1 VTITAVADAAGTPPS
16 VDVTVTSG
24 VGTVMSSVALW
35 RNDSS
40 GRSLVRSQPSAG
52 FDSRTVTDYECPYGE
67 SVTYDWE
74 ATYTS
79 SFTSVW
85 DETWASTA
93 AWSIQFGSAWA
104 VSAGKVHNTASSSA
118 LYRSVTN
125 GKYRVVVDGWT
136 VAGSGTGYL
145 LLMMAGF
152 SQNAVGL
159 RLSGGVLSLSVNDG
173 GYTVSSIDS
182 TLPFTI
188 DVNATS
194 VTLSGTGDALTIS
207 GNVQFEYVV
216 LSANDVGASDYEV
229 DNIEVFSYGV
239 ESEVAETSDPVALD
253 PDDAWLIH
261 PGTPGLSIPIIE
273 TGNTATRMVEI
284 GEIENATNTTVH
296 RILGSATPIPTTT
309 GPRADD
315 TTTLTIET
323 VTTNEAAAVRALL
336 ASDIPILIQI
346 PPDWDLDFNCGFYQ
360 VGNVQT
366 TRSDPIINAYR
377 TFTLPLTKVQSPVV
391 DVENTGWSYAA
402 VAAEFDTY
410 SSLLVTFA
418 TYADLA
424 ADTRS

>member
-1 VTITAVADAAGTPPS
+1 VTITAVADAVGAPPS

-52 FDSRTVTDYECPYGE
+52 FDERTVTDYECPYGE
-67 SVTYDWE
+67 SVTYDWA
-74 ATYTS
+74 ATYVS

-93 AWSIQFGSAWA
+93 SWTLGSGSAWA
-104 VSAGKVHNTASSSA
+104 VSGGKVHNNSAASD
-118 LYRSVTN
+118 LYRSVAS

-136 VAGSGTGYL
+136 VDGSGTGYL
-145 LLMMAGF
+145 LFQTAGF
-152 SQNAVGL
+152 AGTAVGL
-159 RLSGGVLSLSVNDG
+159 RLNGGVLSLTVNDT

-182 TLPFTI
+182 TLPFTV

-194 VTLSGTGDALTIS
+194 VTLSGTGDPLTLPGDVDFVYVAL
-207 GNVQFEYVV
+207 V
-216 LSANDVGASDYEV
+216 ANDVGASDYEI

-239 ESEVAETSDPVALD
+239 ESEIAETSTPVTLD

-309 GPRADD
+309 GPRGDD
-315 TTTLTIET
+315 TTALIIET

-336 ASDIPILIQI
+336 ASDVPILIQI
-346 PPDWDLDFNCGFYQ
+346 PPAWDLDFNCGFYQ
-360 VGNVQT
+360 VGDVRT
-366 TRSDPIINAYR
+366 ARSDPIINAYR